1 MAARILSV
9 FGTRPEVIK
18 MAPVVHELR
27 RRTHEFESLVCVT
40 AQHREMLDQIMESF
54 ELAAD
59 FDLNL
64 MQAGQSPAEV
74 ASGVLLMLPPILRRV
89 RPDLVLV
96 QGDTTTA
103 CAAAQ
108 AAFLE
113 RIPVGHV
120 EAGLR
125 TGDLDQPFPEEMNR
139 RVTTVVSSLH
149 FAPTGAARDA
159 LLQEGVAPERIVLTG
174 NTVIDALLHSVRADY
189 SFREPRLAALPWE
202 HPLILVTLHRR
213 ESIGAPMRHV
223 CEAIDQI
230 AARYPHAAI
239 VIPVHR
245 NPRVREIIFAIL
257 ATRPNVHLL
266 EPLAYHDFVNLMS
279 RSHLILTDSGGVQEE
294 APSLQRPVLVLR
306 EVTERPEG
314 VAAGVARVVGT
325 DPRTIVAAVDEL
337 LGSEAAYRAMI
348 ANGNPYGDGRAAQR
362 IADAIS
368 RWYRANHNPAVGRR
382 IVAEE
387 VL

>member
-1 MAARILSV
+1 VVARVLSV
-9 FGTRPEVIK
+9 FGTRPEAIK
-18 MAPVVHELR
+18 MAPVVRELR

-54 ELAAD
+54 ELTAD

-74 ASGVLLMLPPILRRV
+74 ASRALLALPPILRRV

-96 QGDTTTA
+96 QGDTTTT

-149 FAPTGAARDA
+149 FAPTAAARDA
-159 LLQEGVAPERIVLTG
+159 LLQEGVASERIVLSG
-174 NTVIDALLHSVRADY
+174 NTVIDALLHTVRTDHD
-189 SFREPRLAALPWE
+189 FREPRLAALPRE
-202 HPLILVTLHRR
+202 QRLILVTLHRR
-213 ESIGAPMRHV
+213 ESIGAPMRDV
-223 CEAIDQI
+223 CEAIDRI
-230 AARYPHAAI
+230 AARYPQTAI

-245 NPRVREIIFAIL
+245 NPRVREIVL
-257 ATRPNVHLL
+257 ATLAARSNVHLL
-266 EPLAYHDFVNLMS
+266 EPLEYPDFVNLMS
-279 RSHLILTDSGGVQEE
+279 RSYLILTDSGGVQEE
-294 APSLQRPVLVLR
+294 APSLKRPVLVLR

-325 DPRTIVAAVDEL
+325 DPRTIVAAVEEL
-337 LGSEAAYRAMI
+337 LESEAAYRAMT
-348 ANGNPYGDGRAAQR
+348 ATSNPYGDGHAARR
-362 IADAIS
+362 IVDAIS
-368 RWYRANHNPAVGRR
+368 RWYGANQAPAIARQA
-382 IVAEE
+382 VATEAH
-387 VL
+387 